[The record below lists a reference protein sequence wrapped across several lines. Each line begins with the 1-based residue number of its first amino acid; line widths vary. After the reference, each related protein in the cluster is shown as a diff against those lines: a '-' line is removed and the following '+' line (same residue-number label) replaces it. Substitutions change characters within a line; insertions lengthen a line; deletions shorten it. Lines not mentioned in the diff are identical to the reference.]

1 MKAAIIGASIES
13 LHTIEIAHRLGLAV
27 AAFDGNPDAEGL
39 KAADES
45 YVVDISDETATI
57 DAVRNADIDFVLT
70 VPIGRYLTTIGAVN
84 ESLHLPGITKQM
96 AEFCTD
102 KYAFHTRLQMN
113 NLRNCICYC
122 LPEELEGEM
131 SLSFPAI
138 LKPRFGSGSRGIYYL
153 ESEKELEDALKAI
166 GDEPYILE
174 ECAEGDEYG
183 MDGAVI
189 DGKFYMV
196 LLRKKDNTPL
206 PNRQAVAYYSVNEE
220 DEFYAQV
227 AGYMQK
233 VIDALGLSECLLHA
247 DLIRTEK
254 GPFAIEVSAR
264 PSGHNLHNLFTP
276 LATGV
281 DMAEQ
286 YIRYRMGEKYSFV
299 PSKTEEFSIHY
310 FDMGGMVTHIPS
322 SDELIMTGAEIAEW
336 NCRISK
342 GEVLA
347 SVSDGH
353 SLMGRGYFVLKH
365 NKKEE
370 PAKQALKIKE
380 LFRVTL

>member
-13 LHTIEIAHRLGLAV
+13 LHTIEVAHKLGLTV
-27 AAFDGNPDAEGL
+27 AAFDGNPNAEGL
-39 KAADES
+39 KAADEF
-45 YVVDISDETATI
+45 YVVDISDEKSTI
-57 DAVRNADIDFVLT
+57 EAVRNANIDFVLT

-84 ESLHLPGITKQM
+84 EALQLPGITRQM

-102 KYAFHTRLQMN
+102 KYAFHMRLQMSG
-113 NLRNCICYC
+113 LRKCTCYC
-122 LPEELEGEM
+122 LPEELEGDM
-131 SLSFPAI
+131 SLRFPAI

-153 ESEKELEDALKAI
+153 ESKKELKDALKAI

-183 MDGAVI
+183 MDGAVVA
-189 DGKFYMV
+189 GKFYMV

-220 DEFYAQV
+220 DEFYRQV
-227 AGYMQK
+227 TGYMQK

-247 DLIRTEK
+247 DLIRTES

-276 LATGV
+276 MATGV

-299 PSKTEEFSIHY
+299 PSKTEEFSIHF
-310 FDMGGMVTHIPS
+310 FDMEGMVTHIPS
-322 SDELIMTGAEIAEW
+322 SDELMQTDAEIAEW
-336 NCRISK
+336 NCHISE
-342 GEVLA
+342 GEVLT

-353 SLMGRGYFVLKH
+353 SVMGRGYFVLKH

-370 PAKQALKIKE
+370 PAMQALRIKD
-380 LFRVTL
+380 LFGVR